1 MADEK
6 EDEFAL
12 TKPNGLP
19 AYPKIIY
26 KETDKKNKDGT
37 AVLDEGT
44 VVKNP
49 EEHKKLL
56 SEAKPNSKAPD
67 WGKK

>member
-1 MADEK
+1 MANEK

-19 AYPKIIY
+19 AYPKMIHRP
-26 KETDKKNKDGT
+26 TVDKNQDGSP
-37 AVLDEGT
+37 VMDLGT
-44 VVKNP
+44 VVNNP

-56 SEAKPNSKAPD
+56 NEKGAPA
-67 WGKK
+67 WGKDK